1 MCDSLGGVGG
11 GGQTHRAFVLP
22 VSFARTAVRVVRVRG
37 NDDRFCWCCSCS
49 CRRRRRHEGHSCPR
63 FENDAVREV

>member
-22 VSFARTAVRVVRVRG
+22 VSFDRTAVRIVRVRG
-37 NDDRFCWCCSCS
+37 SDDRFCWCCCS
-49 CRRRRRHEGHSCPR
+49 CRRRHEGDSRPR
-63 FENDAVREV
+63 FENDALREV